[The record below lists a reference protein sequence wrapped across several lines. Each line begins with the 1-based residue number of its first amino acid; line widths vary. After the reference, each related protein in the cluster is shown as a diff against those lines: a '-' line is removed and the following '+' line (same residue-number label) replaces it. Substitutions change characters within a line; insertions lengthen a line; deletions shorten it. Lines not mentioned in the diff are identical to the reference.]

1 MAPQAG
7 GSLVSRQRVRSI
19 SFDPADADRVDTL
32 VELLRE
38 AGYAK
43 AARAEVA
50 RAALQ
55 ELHHVLAGRTRAR
68 SPHQSG
74 SPAVGV
80 SREHEATRRSR
91 RLRAPSRRDRP
102 GFQPLTGILR
112 LYARSTCQGVE
123 MDCSRGGCRRHSWPL
138 LVLAPRSQESRTTK
152 RGRPCSQASRI
163 DCTGRADDGASPHR
177 CRFARI
183 QHEREGDEKPASASC
198 VASPP
203 SVRHR
208 LVPVRFRSWPVRNPG
223 GRSRPTAESVGIRP
237 GGVS

>member
-74 SPAVGV
+74 SPAVGCN
-80 SREHEATRRSR
+80 ANTRPR
-91 RLRAPSRRDRP
+91 
-102 GFQPLTGILR
+102 GG
-112 LYARSTCQGVE
+112 
-123 MDCSRGGCRRHSWPL
+123 RGGCGHRR
-138 LVLAPRSQESRTTK
+138 
-152 RGRPCSQASRI
+152 GGI
-163 DCTGRADDGASPHR
+163 DRDFSP
-177 CRFARI
+177 
-183 QHEREGDEKPASASC
+183 
-198 VASPP
+198 
-203 SVRHR
+203 
-208 LVPVRFRSWPVRNPG
+208 
-223 GRSRPTAESVGIRP
+223 
-237 GGVS
+237 